1 MINPD
6 KTDASAGS
14 GFLYEAPAMAAAKIL
29 GGLIAECQK
38 QGTHGAYAA
47 IDLRAI
53 EDIQR
58 KLQADP
64 NDAGAKQWIRQ
75 LAQTW
80 SIRIRDNTRSVR
92 KVLDLLDTRR

>member
-1 MINPD
+1 MTNAD
-6 KTDASAGS
+6 KTDAPVGS
-14 GFLYEAPAMAAAKIL
+14 GFPYETPAMAAAKIL

-58 KLQADP
+58 KLQTDP

-75 LAQTW
+75 LANTW
-80 SIRIRDNTRSVR
+80 SIRVRDNTRSVR
-92 KVLDLLDTRR
+92 KVLDLLDSRR

>member
-1 MINPD
+1 MFNSD
-6 KTDASAGS
+6 KADAPAGT
-14 GFLYEAPAMAAAKIL
+14 GFPYETPAMAAAKIL

-58 KLQADP
+58 RLQADP
-64 NDAGAKQWIRQ
+64 NDAGAKQWVRQ
-75 LAQTW
+75 LAKTW
-80 SIRIRDNTRSVR
+80 SIRVRDNTRSIR
-92 KVLDLLDTRR
+92 KVLDLLDSPR

>member
-1 MINPD
+1 MSTSD
-6 KTDASAGS
+6 KHDPTAGS
-14 GFLYEAPAMAAAKIL
+14 GFPYEAPAMAATKIL

-38 QGTHGAYAA
+38 QGTYGAYAA

-64 NDAGAKQWIRQ
+64 NDAGARQWALQ
-75 LAQTW
+75 LAKTW
-80 SIRIRDNTRSVR
+80 SIRVRDNTRSVR
-92 KVLDLLDTRR
+92 KVLDLLETRR